1 MPETLF
7 YVLSSFWVGAV
18 HAATP
23 GHGKTIAAAY
33 IVGAR
38 GRPIDA
44 VILGVFVTLSHTTG
58 IVLVGVLASLGS
70 AWLVPQRVEAY
81 LALATGLLV
90 VALGLWMLW
99 TQRDLLAQAM
109 GAPLV
114 AAPADGAGHEHHH
127 PGNYPHHHHH
137 DENLGHRDG
146 VGLAWHSHGWGTVH
160 SHRVDLVT
168 ERRPQLGVLLVLAI
182 AGGLLPDPS
191 ALAILLAAL
200 SSGRVLLG
208 LASVVVFSL
217 GFAATLVVVGVVA
230 AQVGHRILDWLS
242 SIWAMRAQIATTL
255 LILGM
260 GVVLTV
266 KAAYQVAALA
276 G

>member
-7 YVLSSFWVGAV
+7 YVLSRFWVGAV
-18 HAATP
+18 DAATR

-137 DENLGHRDG
+137 DDNLGHRDG
-146 VGLAWHSHGWGTVH
+146 AGLAWHSHGWGTVH
-160 SHRVDLVT
+160 SHRLDLVT
-168 ERRPQLGVLLVLAI
+168 ERRPQLACCWFLPLP
-182 AGGLLPDPS
+182 AGFFPTRVPWQSCWPRCRADGFCWGWQVWSCSASAWPRHWWSWASLPHKWDKGS
-191 ALAILLAAL
+191 WIG
-200 SSGRVLLG
+200 SVVSGRCVRLRRELPN
-208 LASVVVFSL
+208 SRD
-217 GFAATLVVVGVVA
+217 GV
-230 AQVGHRILDWLS
+230 
-242 SIWAMRAQIATTL
+242 
-255 LILGM
+255 
-260 GVVLTV
+260 
-266 KAAYQVAALA
+266 
-276 G
+276 

>member
-1 MPETLF
+1 MRETLF

-70 AWLVPQRVEAY
+70 VWLVPQRVEAY

-99 TQRDLLAQAM
+99 TQRDLLALAM
-109 GAPLV
+109 GDPLI
-114 AAPADGAGHEHHH
+114 AAPAHAHHH
-127 PGNYPHHHHH
+127 AHRHHH
-137 DENLGHRDG
+137 DDDLEHRDG
-146 VGLAWHSHGWGTVH
+146 ESPAWHNHGWGTHH
-160 SHRVDLVT
+160 SHRLDLVT
-168 ERRPQLGVLLVLAI
+168 DRRPKLGVLLLLAI
-182 AGGLLPDPS
+182 AGGILPDPS

-208 LASVVVFSL
+208 LASIVVFSL
-217 GFAATLVVVGVVA
+217 GFAATLLVVGVIA
-230 AQVGHRILDWLS
+230 AQVGQKVLDWLS

-260 GVVLTV
+260 GVLLSI

>member
-1 MPETLF
+1 MLETLF

-81 LALATGLLV
+81 LALAAGLLV

-99 TQRDLLAQAM
+99 TQRDLLAQVM

-137 DENLGHRDG
+137 DDNLGHRDRA
-146 VGLAWHSHGWGTVH
+146 GLAWHSHGWGTVH

-230 AQVGHRILDWLS
+230 AQVGQRILDWLS

-255 LILGM
+255 LIFGM

>member
-1 MPETLF
+1 MRETLF

-70 AWLVPQRVEAY
+70 VWLVPQRVEAY

-99 TQRDLLAQAM
+99 TQRDLLALAM
-109 GAPLV
+109 GDPLI
-114 AAPADGAGHEHHH
+114 AAPAHSTSYDHQHDDTHAHR
-127 PGNYPHHHHH
+127 HHH
-137 DENLGHRDG
+137 DHDPGHQHGEDLG
-146 VGLAWHSHGWGTVH
+146 WHSHGWGTYH

-168 ERRPQLGVLLVLAI
+168 DRRP
-182 AGGLLPDPS
+182 
-191 ALAILLAAL
+191 
-200 SSGRVLLG
+200 
-208 LASVVVFSL
+208 
-217 GFAATLVVVGVVA
+217 
-230 AQVGHRILDWLS
+230 
-242 SIWAMRAQIATTL
+242 
-255 LILGM
+255 
-260 GVVLTV
+260 
-266 KAAYQVAALA
+266 
-276 G
+276 